1 MKIKSNDLVPERG
14 DTFVSPKNHEG
25 YADLTAYK
33 AVKNTTLDED
43 YARFHEFL
51 WTLFRIADLAGFRI
65 KGRITVEDLKS
76 GRIWT

>member
-1 MKIKSNDLVPERG
+1 VKFKSNELVPDKNG
-14 DTFVSPKNHEG
+14 SFVSPKNHEG

-33 AVKNTTLDED
+33 AVKNTVSDKE

-51 WTLFRIADLAGFRI
+51 WTLFKIADLAGFRI
-65 KGRITVEDLKS
+65 KGRITVEDVKT